1 MKEKKEK
8 KQKVIG
14 YIEHG
19 GIKAVPHN
27 LALDFKRNKVI
38 YFLCIPIIVWYII
51 FHYIPMA
58 GIVMAFEKF
67 KPALGIFRS
76 KWIGFG
82 NFVEFFK
89 GPYFLRLLRNTAAL
103 GILDIIFGFP
113 APIIFAL
120 LLNEVKNIKFKKVTQ
135 TISYMQYFISMV
147 VVAGIIID
155 FTKSGGVI
163 SNIVASLR
171 GTTPENLLGNVNYF
185 RPIFILSGIWQGV
198 GYGSIIYIAA
208 LSSVD
213 QELYEAA
220 VMDGANRWKQT
231 IHITIPSILPTIIML
246 LIMRM
251 GSILAVASDKVLLLY
266 SPGIYEKADVI
277 STYVYRI
284 GLEQANYGL
293 ASAVGLFNSIVGTV
307 FLLTTNAI
315 SKKLTE
321 TSLF

>member
-19 GIKAVPHN
+19 GIKALPHN

-51 FHYIPMA
+51 FHYVPMA

-135 TISYMQYFISMV
+135 TISYMPYFISMV

-171 GTTPENLLGNVNYF
+171 GTAPENLLGNVNYF

-307 FLLTTNAI
+307 FLLVTNAI

>member
-19 GIKAVPHN
+19 GIKALPHN

-51 FHYIPMA
+51 FHYVPMA

-135 TISYMQYFISMV
+135 TISYMPYFISMV

>member
-19 GIKAVPHN
+19 GIKALPHN

-51 FHYIPMA
+51 FHYVPMA

-135 TISYMQYFISMV
+135 TISYMPYFISMV
-147 VVAGIIID
+147 FVAGSIID
-155 FTKSGGVI
+155 CTKSGVVI
-163 SNIVASLR
+163 SNIGAS
-171 GTTPENLLGNVNYF
+171 
-185 RPIFILSGIWQGV
+185 
-198 GYGSIIYIAA
+198 
-208 LSSVD
+208 
-213 QELYEAA
+213 
-220 VMDGANRWKQT
+220 
-231 IHITIPSILPTIIML
+231 
-246 LIMRM
+246 
-251 GSILAVASDKVLLLY
+251 
-266 SPGIYEKADVI
+266 
-277 STYVYRI
+277 
-284 GLEQANYGL
+284 
-293 ASAVGLFNSIVGTV
+293 
-307 FLLTTNAI
+307 
-315 SKKLTE
+315 
-321 TSLF
+321 

>member
-19 GIKAVPHN
+19 GIKALPHN

-51 FHYIPMA
+51 FHYVPMA

-135 TISYMQYFISMV
+135 TISYMPYFISMV

-163 SNIVASLR
+163 SNIVATLR